1 VTTSAAQ
8 TEGSAGVLGQGPG
21 YVFTGHQNVLIASW
35 TAQGTGP
42 LIDALGRTLSAFI
55 AQHPEGVSTVHL
67 IAGGLPLADAAARA
81 ALGVLMKRHAGA
93 LACNGTVLGGTG
105 FWASATRSMMVGFQL
120 IAPSTYAMRTC
131 ATISEVVAWMPKPHV
146 QRTGVVLVPQAF
158 ERAIEQAR
166 DLK

>member
-1 VTTSAAQ
+1 MAPAS
-8 TEGSAGVLGQGPG
+8 VLGQGAG
-21 YVFTGHQNVLIASW
+21 YVFTSHENVLIAAW

-42 LIDALGRTLSAFI
+42 LIEALARTLSAFI
-55 AQHPEGVSTVHL
+55 AQHPEGVSSVHL
-67 IAGGLPLADAAARA
+67 IAAGLPLADSEARA
-81 ALGVLMKRHAGA
+81 ALGVLMKRHASA

-131 ATISEVVAWMPKPHV
+131 ATISELVAWMPKPHA

-158 ERAIEQAR
+158 ERAIEHAR
-166 DLK
+166 GLK